1 MELTQQLTQQQQK
14 NVKTALSVLA
24 VLAHNNVTSLDDH
37 VNIEK
42 SLNKCVFPLGCKRA
56 LNYTMSYGYTK
67 EWLQSKLDE
76 YNLEL
81 KKGIK
86 KMELTQHERLI
97 DWLKNGDV
105 KKFNR
110 FNNRRIVNEKKT
122 LDLSGANFRGADLIG
137 ADLSFMRLKNAN
149 LSGAN
154 LSGANFRGAD
164 LIGADFCGADL
175 SGADFCG
182 ADLSGAD
189 LSFMRLKNVDF
200 RGADLSGADLSGAD
214 LRYISF
220 KKANLKKANFRKAHF
235 ENVDFRGADFR
246 GADFLG
252 ANTDYYT
259 QKTKF

>member
-137 ADLSFMRLKNAN
+137 AD
-149 LSGAN
+149 
-154 LSGANFRGAD
+154 
-164 LIGADFCGADL
+164 FCGADL